1 MDAGMAVGLAGGVI
15 WVMGGVIGTDFSI
28 RNTTRPRERALML
41 RLAALC
47 WAWLAGM
54 AAWLF
59 LMPRPWNQATIL
71 LNLPLPLSTPRMS
84 RWLARVRA
92 ECPVTT
98 LPVEGKQ

>member
-1 MDAGMAVGLAGGVI
+1 MDAGMAVGHAGGVTG
-15 WVMGGVIGTDFSI
+15 VMGGVIGTYFSI

-47 WAWLAGM
+47 RAWLAGM

-71 LNLPLPLSTPRMS
+71 LNLPLLLSIPRMN
-84 RWLARVRA
+84 RWLARARA
-92 ECPVTT
+92 GCPVTT
-98 LPVEGKQ
+98 LPMEGKQ